1 MIEYKTQIGNPQAQN
16 TENLNTI
23 PSEESNIVELQ
34 QLIVSFIESY
44 EQGEFEQI
52 LIKSHELNIIL
63 QHNNDQFNEIIINS
77 DLLPFLQVQLNSTL
91 SNDILSII
99 LEITRSVLFN
109 RDETITKILLEN
121 GALESLNSYIDL
133 SLGGE
138 ILEKVIDCIG
148 YATFDLYKIN
158 VNPIFDLKSMVQILE
173 AYEGLYPR
181 YMNLLS
187 NSLFCIKEYDTSIEF
202 MKFYIYMIDLDRC
215 FPHHVSHLFR
225 NIIQRIKS
233 SSNLDMNYYYVVFQE
248 TNLSKIICDVIL
260 KPKFD
265 EIVYQQIDDV
275 RLYTLKLMIFFLN
288 NDEGDLF
295 FEKIKDISTLD
306 YYNLIISSNSSFK
319 SIQKVFELLNI
330 LMRRE
335 DNNFYI
341 TDFLNYSELKLGKEN
356 LFNYNAYFDL
366 FPFKVRVWYLNFL
379 ALAISGQYESVDVRN
394 IENLFSRNFIELV
407 ISLLDQD
414 NFDISKVALLVIN
427 AILSRAV
434 KENLLP
440 VIDVF
445 IQQEQPFEELI
456 DEFSENIDISK
467 NEKDYEEIKKL
478 ALVAIRTMSEA
489 NTKKLRK
496 F

>member
-1 MIEYKTQIGNPQAQN
+1 
-16 TENLNTI
+16 
-23 PSEESNIVELQ
+23 
-34 QLIVSFIESY
+34 
-44 EQGEFEQI
+44 
-52 LIKSHELNIIL
+52 
-63 QHNNDQFNEIIINS
+63 
-77 DLLPFLQVQLNSTL
+77 
-91 SNDILSII
+91 
-99 LEITRSVLFN
+99 
-109 RDETITKILLEN
+109 
-121 GALESLNSYIDL
+121 
-133 SLGGE
+133 
-138 ILEKVIDCIG
+138 
-148 YATFDLYKIN
+148 
-158 VNPIFDLKSMVQILE
+158 MVQILE